1 MGLLQAL
8 TIALLALWA
17 ASEIT
22 INVLS
27 LRNRFGGASGAD
39 RLSYWAVWLTT
50 MIPIVFAY
58 AVWRHA
64 ILPNGVGSFSTLS
77 PLLRYLGCSL
87 LAFGITIRGMAVV
100 LLNRQFT
107 TRVAIVAKHQLVD
120 TGIYGSIRHPAY
132 LGHLVSLQGMGLI
145 SGNWISLTAFAALP
159 LMAVL
164 YRIHVE
170 EQALL
175 RHFGAA
181 YEAYAGRT
189 KRFLPGI
196 W

>member
-8 TIALLALWA
+8 MIALLALWA

-27 LRNRFGGASGAD
+27 LRNRFRGASAAD
-39 RLSYWAVWLTT
+39 RLSYWAVWLAT
-50 MIPIVFAY
+50 MMPILLASLI
-58 AVWRHA
+58 WRHT
-64 ILPNGVGSFSTLS
+64 IFPNGFGSFSTLS
-77 PLLRYLGCSL
+77 ALLGYLGCL
-87 LAFGITIRGMAVV
+87 FLAFGITLRAMAVV

-107 TRVAIVAKHQLVD
+107 TQVAIVEKHQIVD

-145 SGNWISLTAFAALP
+145 SGNWISLVAFAALP

-181 YEAYAGRT
+181 YEAYARRT
-189 KRFLPGI
+189 KRFLPGV